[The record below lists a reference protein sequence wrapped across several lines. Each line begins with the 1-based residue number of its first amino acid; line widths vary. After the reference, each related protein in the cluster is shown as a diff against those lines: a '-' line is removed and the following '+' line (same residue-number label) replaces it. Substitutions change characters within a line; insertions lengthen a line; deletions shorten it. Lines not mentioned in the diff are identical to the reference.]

1 MSGGGRRRCLVLLGQ
16 HSGDV
21 GSADGSDQNDRIWD
35 IELVYL
41 PSIKG
46 ETVTR
51 NERMK
56 IAAGALLVIVGL
68 AVALLSKEWIE
79 ETFGFEPDGGNGLL
93 ELALSL
99 VPIAIGVWLLL
110 NVALARIRRREIQ
123 RSGGS

>member
-1 MSGGGRRRCLVLLGQ
+1 
-16 HSGDV
+16 
-21 GSADGSDQNDRIWD
+21 
-35 IELVYL
+35 
-41 PSIKG
+41 
-46 ETVTR
+46 
-51 NERMK
+51 MK